1 MYNVYACT
9 SESHRLKIRT
19 DPRVI
24 NLWCVT
30 LTRALARPTARAKFL
45 IDAAPP
51 KHRGGEG
58 RGGEGRRGEGRGG
71 EGRGGE
77 GRGAEG
83 RGGGGEE
90 RGRRGG
96 GEGER
101 EREICVHKIVICV
114 LADFGALTGSSQ
126 YCRC

>member
-30 LTRALARPTARAKFL
+30 LTRALACPTARAKFL
-45 IDAAPP
+45 IDATPP
-51 KHRGGEG
+51 THRGGEG
-58 RGGEGRRGEGRGG
+58 RGEGREGRGGEGRGG

-77 GRGAEG
+77 GRGGEG
-83 RGGGGEE
+83 RGGE
-90 RGRRGG
+90 GRG
-96 GEGER
+96 GEGKGGEGKR
-101 EREICVHKIVICV
+101 GRYAYVK
-114 LADFGALTGSSQ
+114 
-126 YCRC
+126 